1 MTDLSPYQTSLTHPT
16 STSTTTKRLKRIGV
30 LKMGIFYAIG
40 SVIGVLI
47 MFLIYL
53 PFILIGGVSMLGE
66 IGGIAPEEGVGVVVI
81 VLIGAIGLPIMYG
94 VIGFVAGIIT
104 AVIYNLIAKF
114 SGGLE
119 FDFEDVQQPPY

>member
-1 MTDLSPYQTSLTHPT
+1 
-16 STSTTTKRLKRIGV
+16 
-30 LKMGIFYAIG
+30 
-40 SVIGVLI
+40 
-47 MFLIYL
+47 
-53 PFILIGGVSMLGE
+53 MLGE
-66 IGGIAPEEGVGVVVI
+66 IGGIAPEEGVGVIVI

-119 FDFEDVQQPPY
+119 FDFEDVQKPPF